1 MAVQDDYILRTI
13 RNLATAIGRL
23 ALGRDEVDYI
33 LPADESQ
40 DDLVAAKYRRIRSMA
55 EAGQINEAVC
65 ITSDCHQAENLLF
78 DEVMDT
84 EPSYL
89 EMGLSFYLYLNEFDD
104 DFLYSSGYSREEIV
118 DGINA
123 IAREFGISGFENFVD
138 TTMV

>member
-40 DDLVAAKYRRIRSMA
+40 DDLVAAKYRRIRSMV
-55 EAGQINEAVC
+55 EAGQINE
-65 ITSDCHQAENLLF
+65 AENLLF

-123 IAREFGISGFENFVD
+123 IAREFGISGFEKFVD

>member
-55 EAGQINEAVC
+55 EAGQINEA
-65 ITSDCHQAENLLF
+65 ENLLF

-89 EMGLSFYLYLNEFDD
+89 EMGLSFYLYLNA
-104 DFLYSSGYSREEIV
+104 SGYSREEIV

>member
-40 DDLVAAKYRRIRSMA
+40 DDLVAAKYRRIRSMV
-55 EAGQINEAVC
+55 EAGQINE
-65 ITSDCHQAENLLF
+65 AENLLF

-104 DFLYSSGYSREEIV
+104 DFMYSSGYSREEIV

>member
-40 DDLVAAKYRRIRSMA
+40 DDLVAAKYRRIRSMV
-55 EAGQINEAVC
+55 EAGQINE
-65 ITSDCHQAENLLF
+65 AENLLF

-89 EMGLSFYLYLNEFDD
+89 EMGLSFYLYLNEFVV
-104 DFLYSSGYSREEIV
+104 DFLYSSGYSMEDIV

-123 IAREFGISGFENFVD
+123 IAPEFRISGFENFVD

>member
-1 MAVQDDYILRTI
+1 M
-13 RNLATAIGRL
+13 
-23 ALGRDEVDYI
+23 GRDEVDYI

-40 DDLVAAKYRRIRSMA
+40 DDLVAAKYRRIRSMV
-55 EAGQINEAVC
+55 EAGQINE
-65 ITSDCHQAENLLF
+65 AENLLF